1 MRVRVL
7 LKHLINQNG
16 GIIMNTEQRQQYVA
30 VADNS
35 QVETIFMVKATDC
48 LNGKN
53 KKYQPAN
60 KWNETRMQR

>member
-1 MRVRVL
+1 
-7 LKHLINQNG
+7 
-16 GIIMNTEQRQQYVA
+16 MNIEQRQQYVA

-35 QVETIFMVKATDC
+35 QVETIFMGKATDC